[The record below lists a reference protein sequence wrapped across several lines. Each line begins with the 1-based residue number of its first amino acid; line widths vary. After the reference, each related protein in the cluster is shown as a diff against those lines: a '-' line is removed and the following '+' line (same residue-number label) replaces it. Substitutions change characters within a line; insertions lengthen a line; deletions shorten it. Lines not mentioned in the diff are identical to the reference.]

1 MNSTLRRWL
10 WQLHLIPEAPRYKEN
25 ETLLESLDRHIKEI
39 EAIAMYNQMSS
50 GGYMNLELLKRCRS
64 ALRSTDSGGVDGG

>member
-1 MNSTLRRWL
+1 MNNTLRRWL

-25 ETLLESLDRHIKEI
+25 ETLLEALDRHIKEI
-39 EAIAMYNQMSS
+39 EDIAMYNQMSS

-64 ALRSTDSGGVDGG
+64 ALRSCGLSGGDNG